1 MNERV
6 PAEQEAPDSRAATEL
21 DSPSARRAAAES
33 PRFAVVGIGASA
45 GGLEAFRSLFRS
57 LPVDT
62 GMAFI
67 VVQHLSPEHPSILA
81 DTLTRFTSMPVLE
94 VENGTRIAP
103 NRVYVMPSNAEV
115 VVADGAL
122 RLVPRPAS
130 PVRRL
135 PIDGLFRSLAA
146 ELRSRAIG
154 VVLSGTGEDGTAGLK
169 DIKAEGGITFAQD
182 PASAQFSGMPA
193 SASDAGVVDRV
204 LAPDDIAVELTRL
217 SRHPY
222 VVERDDGD
230 GRVALQ
236 HRDETIRIL
245 SLIRRQSGVDFSRY
259 KPGTVGRRVARRMAL
274 HRIGSIGEYGD
285 FVEKDP
291 GEATA
296 LSEDLLIHVT
306 GFFRDPQVFEAL
318 GRTVFPQ
325 LLAQKREGPIRIWV
339 PGCSSGE
346 EVYSLAICL
355 LEHVGKSASEVDFQ
369 IFGSDLSERSV
380 ERARAGVYPESAL
393 EELGAERLQRFFT
406 GAREDLR
413 IAKSI
418 RERCVFVVHDLTR
431 DPPFAKLDLISC
443 RNVLIYFG
451 EDLHQRL
458 LSMFH
463 YCLNRPGFLLLGR
476 SEAVTSAKDL
486 FEAADLEHRIFL
498 RVGEGRRYSFPL
510 TVAHPAGPVSIGA
523 PGLGFSRAAAEAQR
537 QADHL
542 LLARFA
548 PPGVLVNDRLEVIHF
563 RGRTGE
569 FLEQPPGQPQTNL
582 LKMARG
588 SLLANLQQGIAQAK
602 DRGAAVRIDGVQV
615 MRGGQTQTIAIEVVP
630 LLAGR
635 EGGVPHFL
643 VLFHDDA
650 PAPGLPPL
658 GLDAGDA
665 LREARRLAEELAATK
680 QYLEVTIEQ
689 HQASNDEFAT
699 VNEELVAANEE
710 LQSTNEELESAKE
723 ELQSA
728 NEELTTLN
736 DELRDRNAQLDR
748 IANDL
753 SNILEAASIPIVIVD
768 AERRIRRFTP
778 DARGLFALVPSDVG
792 RPLDDIKR
800 NVDVPDLDRCIAE
813 VMQRMKPL
821 EWEVQD
827 ASGRWF
833 RMQIRP
839 YRAGE
844 RGTDGAVLAFTDV
857 DVLKQA
863 VRDAETTRDFA
874 RAIVESVQIPLL
886 VIDQPH
892 RIVSANPAFERAL
905 GGGGPVCP
913 GDDAF
918 ASFRGV
924 LDGAD
929 LRRAIEEALTGGRPS
944 PRVEIRPDLPGLEG
958 RTFAVT
964 VRATHPS
971 GTPLALVAFE
981 DLTEQRRFEEER
993 SARAAAEGAN
1003 RTKDLFLATL
1013 SHELRTPLSTILMQ
1027 AQVLRR
1033 VARVDQKVEHA
1044 SAAIYRAA
1052 TLQRRLIDDLLD
1064 VSRVV
1069 SGKLGLDQHVVDLGA
1084 IVEGAV
1090 EEARTSAELKG
1101 VVLTATIEPEL
1112 TAVYADP
1119 ARMQQV
1125 VSNLLTNAIKF
1136 TAASGIVSVTLER
1149 SGEEAR
1155 VTVQDTGIGIRRDF
1169 LPQLFTRFTQADSSV
1184 TRTYSGLGLGLA
1196 IVKHIVDLHGGR
1208 VGAESAG
1215 EGLGAAFWV
1224 TLPLVRAPA
1233 ARVPTPSPASP
1244 GAKVAGLRVL
1254 LVEDDEGTR
1263 ECVFEVLSAAGA
1275 KVLAV
1280 GSAAEAVPAIG
1291 EFAPDVLLS
1300 DLAMPVQD
1308 GFGLIAQVRAL
1319 PAEQGGRIPAAA
1331 LSALAGVEDRQR
1343 ALAAGFQMHV
1353 TKPVDIDGLLSAV
1366 VQLAAMRRA
1375 PGTTPTP
1382 EGV

>member
-1 MNERV
+1 MTGGPGARDARA
-6 PAEQEAPDSRAATEL
+6 PTEAGAPPGIRAVE
-21 DSPSARRAAAES
+21 DSPQ
-33 PRFAVVGIGASA
+33 FAVVGIGASA
-45 GGLEAFRSLFRS
+45 GGLDAFRSLFAV
-57 LPVDT
+57 LPADT

-67 VVQHLSPEHPSILA
+67 VVQHLSPEHPSIL
-81 DTLTRFTSMPVLE
+81 TKTITRFTTMPV
-94 VENGTRIAP
+94 VEIANVTRIAP
-103 NRVYVMPSNAEV
+103 NHVFVMPSNAEV
-115 VVADGAL
+115 LVEDGAL
-122 RLVPRPAS
+122 RLVPRPPS
-130 PVRRL
+130 PSRRL
-135 PIDGLFRSLAA
+135 PIDGLFRSLAR

-182 PASAQFSGMPA
+182 PTSAQFSGMPV

-204 LAPDDIAVELTRL
+204 LPPDHIAVELTRL

-222 VVERDDGD
+222 VVEPDDGD
-230 GRVALQ
+230 SKTAVQ
-236 HRDETIRIL
+236 SRDETVRIL
-245 SLIRRQSGVDFSRY
+245 SAVRRQSGADFSRY
-259 KPGTVGRRVARRMAL
+259 KPSTVGRRIARRMAL
-274 HRIGSIGEYGD
+274 HRMGSAREYGD
-285 FVEKDP
+285 FVERDP
-291 GEATA
+291 EEAKA

-318 GRTVFPQ
+318 TRTAFPE
-325 LLAQKREGPIRIWV
+325 LLRQKREGPIRIWV

-355 LEHVGKSASEVDFQ
+355 LEHVGKPAAELDFQ
-369 IFGSDLSERSV
+369 IFGSDLSERAI
-380 ERARAGVYPESAL
+380 ERARAGLYPESAVQ
-393 EELGAERLQRFFT
+393 ELGAERLHRFFT
-406 GAREDLR
+406 PAGEDLR

-418 RERCVFVVHDLTR
+418 RERCVFVVHDLTN

-476 SEAVTSAKDL
+476 SEAITGAQDL
-486 FEAADLEHRIFL
+486 FETVDPEHRIFS
-498 RVGEGRRYSFPL
+498 RVGEGRRFSFPL
-510 TVAHPAGPVSIGA
+510 TVAHRAGPTPIA
-523 PGLGFSRAAAEAQR
+523 IPGQGYSRAAADAQR
-537 QADHL
+537 QAEHL

-588 SLLANLQQGIAQAK
+588 SLLAHLQQGIAQAK

-615 MRGGQTQTIAIEVVP
+615 TRGDRTQTLAIEVVP

-635 EGGVPHFL
+635 EGAGQHFL
-643 VLFHDDA
+643 VLFHEEV
-650 PAPGLPPL
+650 PAAGRLPPAA
-658 GLDAGDA
+658 LDPGAAAG
-665 LREARRLAEELAATK
+665 EARRLGEELAATK
-680 QYLEVTIEQ
+680 QYLESTIEQ
-689 HQASNDEFAT
+689 HQASDDEFAT
-699 VNEELVAANEE
+699 VNEELISANEE

-736 DELRDRNAQLDR
+736 DELRDRNSQLDR
-748 IANDL
+748 VANDL
-753 SNILEAASIPIVIVD
+753 TNILEAANIPIVILD

-778 DARGLFALVPSDVG
+778 DARGLFAFVPSDVG
-792 RPLDDIKR
+792 RPIDDIKR
-800 NVDVPDLDRCIAE
+800 NLDVPDLDRRIAE
-813 VMQRMKPL
+813 VMRRMKPL
-821 EWEVQD
+821 EWEVRD
-827 ASGRWF
+827 AVGRWF

-839 YRAGE
+839 YHAAE
-844 RGTDGAVLAFTDV
+844 RGMDGTVLSFTDV

-886 VIDQPH
+886 VIDQ
-892 RIVSANPAFERAL
+892 RQRVVSANPAFERAL
-905 GGGGPVCP
+905 GGGAPARP
-913 GDDAF
+913 GEDVF
-918 ASFRGV
+918 ASFRGAF
-924 LDGAD
+924 D
-929 LRRAIEEALTGGRPS
+929 RAELHRSIEDALSGGHLP
-944 PRVEIRPDLPGLEG
+944 PRVEIEPAGPGLDG

-964 VRATHPS
+964 VRATWP
-971 GTPLALVAFE
+971 GGKPMALMAFE

-1033 VARVDQKVEHA
+1033 VARVDLKVEHA

-1052 TLQRRLIDDLLD
+1052 SLQRRLIDDLLD
-1064 VSRVV
+1064 VSRIV
-1069 SGKLGLDQHVVDLGA
+1069 SGKLGLDQHIVDLGA
-1084 IVEGAV
+1084 IVDGAV
-1090 EEARTSAELKG
+1090 EEARASADLKG
-1101 VVLTATIEPEL
+1101 VVLSTTIEPEL

-1136 TAASGIVSVTLER
+1136 TARGGIVSVSLER
-1149 SGEEAR
+1149 SGDDGR
-1155 VTVQDTGIGIRRDF
+1155 ITVHDTGIGIRRDF
-1169 LPQLFTRFTQADSSV
+1169 LPQLFTRFTQADSSA

-1196 IVKHIVDLHGGR
+1196 IVRHIVDLHGGG
-1208 VGAESAG
+1208 VGADSAG
-1215 EGLGAAFWV
+1215 EGTGATFWV
-1224 TLPLVRAPA
+1224 TLPLVRSPPA
-1233 ARVPTPSPASP
+1233 AELPTPTPVTP
-1244 GAKVAGLRVL
+1244 GTRVAGLRVL

-1280 GSAAEAVPAIG
+1280 GSAAEAVSALG
-1291 EFAPDVLLS
+1291 EFRPDVLLS

-1308 GFGLIAQVRAL
+1308 GFGLIAQVRGL

-1353 TKPVDIDGLLSAV
+1353 TKPVDIDDLLAAV
-1366 VQLAAMRRA
+1366 AQLAAIRRTRGT
-1375 PGTTPTP
+1375 PTTPG
-1382 EGV
+1382 GV